1 VPHIVH
7 LTADTFDQEVVQHA
21 GITIVDFWATWCGP
35 CKMLA
40 PLLDEIAAERVGN
53 VKVAKVN
60 VDEEQRVVMRFN
72 VRSAPTLL
80 IFKNGE
86 PVAQIIGAVPKKK
99 IEAVLDQLAA

>member
-1 VPHIVH
+1 MPHIVH
-7 LTADTFDQEVVQHA
+7 LTAATFDREVVQHA

-40 PLLDEIAAERVGN
+40 PLLDEIAAARVGS

-60 VDEEQRVVMRFN
+60 IDEEQRVVMRFN
-72 VRSAPTLL
+72 VRSAPALL

-86 PVAQIIGAVPKKK
+86 PVAQIIGAVPKER
-99 IEAVLDQLAA
+99 IEAALDRAAA